1 MSPSAI
7 LAYVIKHSLH
17 RTVEAV
23 LGYAYTGNVEL
34 NVGSAERIYLLAHN
48 LECKKLMQTCIRFL
62 IPR

>member
-1 MSPSAI
+1 MGPSAI
-7 LAYVIKHSLH
+7 LAYVIIYLLH

-23 LGYAYTGNVEL
+23 LGYAYTGNVKL
-34 NVGSAERIYLLAHN
+34 NVESAERIYLLAHN